1 MRSYV
6 EMAGSAKIKIED
18 HMASV
23 TFSRF
28 YYGGMWGP
36 PLPSHTRSG

>member
-18 HMASV
+18 HTASV

-28 YYGGMWGP
+28 YYGGMWGAAP
-36 PLPSHTRSG
+36 P

>member
-28 YYGGMWGP
+28 YYGGMWGAAP
-36 PLPSHTRSG
+36 P